1 MTTYKPLRKFDRGGR
16 SIREV
21 AQIMGVNVVTVA
33 KYTSDPRE
41 DYLARAQSRR
51 EQIQAAYLSGRYKT
65 LQEIADSMDCSLS
78 TVNRAIKPIR
88 SSKDKRSLDKKFE
101 DFLGAPKI

>member
-21 AQIMGVNVVTVA
+21 AQIMGVNAVTVA

-41 DYLARAQSRR
+41 EYLARAQSRR

-65 LQEIADSMDCSLS
+65 LQEIANAMDCSLS
-78 TVNRAIKPIR
+78 TVNRAIRPIR
-88 SSKDKRSLDKKFE
+88 HQKDKRSLDKKFE